1 MGGCRGAMAWRMA
14 LLGHTMAR
22 GGQKSLETHKGGSS
36 GHPLTKNGARRGHRS
51 GITVCEPSAA
61 GRALI
66 PGSRTGRPL
75 ARRGGGVPGEF
86 EALGPRHGA
95 GAAPLWL
102 AHLP

>member
-1 MGGCRGAMAWRMA
+1 MAWRMA

-22 GGQKSLETHKGGSS
+22 KGQTSLETLKGGSS

-51 GITVCEPSAA
+51 GITVCEPSSAA
-61 GRALI
+61 GRAI
-66 PGSRTGRPL
+66 PGSSRTGRPL
-75 ARRGGGVPGEF
+75 ARRGGGVPGVF
-86 EALGPRHGA
+86 QALGARHGA